1 MGGKYTDNEW
11 HAPLTDETQEGNPC
25 PEGYR
30 VPTVNE
36 FLAMAGTVLN
46 TTLKYNSKYA
56 LDDPNTPFV
65 ESVLHLPSSGHVP
78 YNTTSA
84 DIKDGSLRGVY
95 WANSSAAKAGDN
107 YNNSNRFLF
116 MSGQVIVNPYQRTN
130 AYSIRCIRDT
140 PLASTSLDD

>member
-1 MGGKYTDNEW
+1 MLYKATTAATENGG
-11 HAPLTDETQEGNPC
+11 
-25 PEGYR
+25 
-30 VPTVNE
+30 V
-36 FLAMAGTVLN
+36 
-46 TTLKYNSKYA
+46 
-56 LDDPNTPFV
+56 
-65 ESVLHLPSSGHVP
+65 
-78 YNTTSA
+78 
-84 DIKDGSLRGVY
+84 RGVY